1 MASLIPN
8 PIVRKTGTRRLSSAR
23 HCAALKETAML
34 FPLFRLTERRC
45 RQIRRAAPRQVPP
58 PLMRDV
64 GLEQWRERP
73 RMPFHLLW

>member
-1 MASLIPN
+1 
-8 PIVRKTGTRRLSSAR
+8 
-23 HCAALKETAML
+23 ML
-34 FPLFRLTERRC
+34 FPLFHLTERRC